1 MLRCLEIED
10 ARDYIA
16 GRSVEKEAAENEEIR
31 DYGQVIMSK
40 GREGHQIHLIS
51 IIGEVEGVPDIV
63 GNIKVEAEIQYAQK
77 RKSSDLFFFGDSF
90 CKEEKR
96 YKDKSENAAI
106 NVGKN
111 IITAASDCGSQTC
124 KMVCKEI
131 IKIEI

>member
-1 MLRCLEIED
+1 M
-10 ARDYIA
+10 
-16 GRSVEKEAAENEEIR
+16 
-31 DYGQVIMSK
+31 
-40 GREGHQIHLIS
+40 
-51 IIGEVEGVPDIV
+51 PDIV

-111 IITAASDCGSQTC
+111 IITAASDCSFKGGKMIC
-124 KMVCKEI
+124 KKV
-131 IKIEI
+131 KICPTNS